1 MTAAEGP
8 GAGGRWRLA
17 VRQLPNLVTVARVAL
32 VVPTVWLLWHEHV
45 VAALALIAIGGL
57 SDAVDGELARRFDW
71 RTRFGAI
78 ADPVADKLLVVA
90 VFVVLALQGHLP
102 AWLLAVVVGRDLVI
116 ISGALAYR
124 ILFGE
129 LEMQPTPISK
139 ANTVLQI
146 VVLALV
152 LVHRTSFEPA
162 ASLAGLVD
170 PVGFFL
176 VGASSVVSGLHYVL
190 VWSRRARD
198 EHRARAGGEGEEPR

>member
-1 MTAAEGP
+1 MSSVGGHGSA
-8 GAGGRWRLA
+8 GRWRLA
-17 VRQLPNLVTVARVAL
+17 ARQLPNLVTVARVAL
-32 VVPTVWLLWHEHV
+32 VVPTVWLLWHDHV

-78 ADPVADKLLVVA
+78 ADPIADKLLVVA
-90 VFVVLALQGHLP
+90 VFVVLAVQGHLP
-102 AWLLAVVVGRDLVI
+102 AWLLAVVIGRDLVI

-129 LEMQPTPISK
+129 LEMAPTPLSK
-139 ANTVLQI
+139 VNTVLQI

-162 ASLAGLVD
+162 AGLAGLVD
-170 PVGFFL
+170 PVGFVL
-176 VGASSVVSGLHYVL
+176 VGATSVVSGLHYVL

-198 EHRARAGGEGEEPR
+198 EHRARADGDPEAPR